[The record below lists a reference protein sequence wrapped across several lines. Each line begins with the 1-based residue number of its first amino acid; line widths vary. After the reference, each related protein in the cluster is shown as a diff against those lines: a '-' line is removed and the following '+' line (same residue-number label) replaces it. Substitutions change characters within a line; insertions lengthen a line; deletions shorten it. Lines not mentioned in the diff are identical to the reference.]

1 MMETKRN
8 RQWRKHHARRVFKA
22 RLTVLAACRTDERR
36 LWFELANEKWVRA
49 FKTTGKPCSYWMCRG
64 EDFDRKAAKKETRR
78 LVEEFY
84 EEDSRAI
91 ENLKK

>member
-22 RLTVLAACRTDERR
+22 RLTVLGACMAERK

-49 FKTTGKPCSYWMCRG
+49 FKTTGKPCSCWMCRG
-64 EDFDRKAAKKETRR
+64 EDFDRRAAKKETRR
-78 LVEEFY
+78 LIDEFY
-84 EEDSRAI
+84 EEDSLTI
-91 ENLKK
+91 QNLKK